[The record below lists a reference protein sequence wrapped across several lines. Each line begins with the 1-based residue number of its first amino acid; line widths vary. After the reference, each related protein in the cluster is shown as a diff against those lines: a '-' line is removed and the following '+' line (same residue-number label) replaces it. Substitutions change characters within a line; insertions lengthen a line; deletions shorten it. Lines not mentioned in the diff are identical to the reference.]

1 MELLIPLD
9 SRSKKPLY
17 EQIYSHI
24 RAEIRNGSLKAG
36 ERLPSTRVLAEHLK
50 VSRSTTQMAY
60 DQLLAEGYMEARPCR
75 GYFVSHLEDLVE
87 TGATG
92 TGEMETT
99 VETDA
104 GLSVDFSPRG
114 IDLDSFPYH
123 VWRKLSRRNRW
134 KRKKSRRRFWRF
146 WRHRQ
151 KLKLRRNPRDLS
163 RQ

>member
-60 DQLLAEGYMEARPCR
+60 DQLLAEG
-75 GYFVSHLEDLVE
+75 
-87 TGATG
+87 
-92 TGEMETT
+92 
-99 VETDA
+99 
-104 GLSVDFSPRG
+104 
-114 IDLDSFPYH
+114 
-123 VWRKLSRRNRW
+123 
-134 KRKKSRRRFWRF
+134 
-146 WRHRQ
+146 
-151 KLKLRRNPRDLS
+151 
-163 RQ
+163 

>member
-60 DQLLAEGYMEARPCR
+60 DQLLAEGYMEARPCNRHR
-75 GYFVSHLEDLVE
+75 GDGDY
-87 TGATG
+87 
-92 TGEMETT
+92 
-99 VETDA
+99 
-104 GLSVDFSPRG
+104 
-114 IDLDSFPYH
+114 
-123 VWRKLSRRNRW
+123 RRAECRMA
-134 KRKKSRRRFWRF
+134 RRFF
-146 WRHRQ
+146 AAGH
-151 KLKLRRNPRDLS
+151 
-163 RQ
+163 